1 MVGDHIMLT
10 GKEFLNN
17 QPLRENAANRQV
29 SGKVVGCSK
38 DNHMSSVT
46 SDDLLAIYQK
56 FYQEAVCR
64 EKKTKIARTDRTSS
78 KQAAN

>member
-1 MVGDHIMLT
+1 MLT

-17 QPLRENAANRQV
+17 QLLRENAANKKVGGQ
-29 SGKVVGCSK
+29 VVGCSK
-38 DNHMSSVT
+38 NNHMSSVT

-64 EKKTKIARTDRTSS
+64 EKKTKVARIDRTSS
-78 KQAAN
+78 KQTAN

>member
-1 MVGDHIMLT
+1 MAGDQIMLT

-17 QPLRENAANRQV
+17 QLLRENAANRQV
-29 SGKVVGCSK
+29 GGRVVGCSK
-38 DNHMSSVT
+38 NNHIFPVT
-46 SDDLLAIYQK
+46 SDDLLAIYQE

-64 EKKTKIARTDRTSS
+64 EKKTKITRTDRTSS